1 VIHATSDQLVW
12 CRVPA
17 PSSLSVKRA
26 SRPTLAYGTPFAES
40 SCGRRRQTDVIARCA
55 CALTSVRRVPA
66 SSSLS
71 VKRASRP
78 TLAYGTPFAESSCS
92 RRRQTDVIARCRTVE
107 VTIHRSHPFAA
118 EEQDRSPL
126 RRFRGRM
133 ASPVSIWAAASG
145 ENRAGWTLSSFL
157 LADGDP
163 GEVIGLIDEES
174 ALADILAETT
184 TVTVNLLGWD
194 QRALADA
201 FAGVAP
207 APGGPFAQASWTDT
221 EWGPVLAES
230 LGWIGARMRSDPDH
244 AGWGL
249 LLRAVVERVEIHA
262 PPTADLLCY
271 VRGRYRSLTL

>member
-1 VIHATSDQLVW
+1 M
-12 CRVPA
+12 
-17 PSSLSVKRA
+17 
-26 SRPTLAYGTPFAES
+26 
-40 SCGRRRQTDVIARCA
+40 
-55 CALTSVRRVPA
+55 
-66 SSSLS
+66 
-71 VKRASRP
+71 
-78 TLAYGTPFAESSCS
+78 
-92 RRRQTDVIARCRTVE
+92 
-107 VTIHRSHPFAA
+107 TIHHSHPFAA

-145 ENRAGWTLSSFL
+145 QNRAGWTLSSFL

-174 ALADILAETT
+174 ALADILAEAT

-207 APGGPFAQASWTDT
+207 APGGPFALAPWTET
-221 EWGPVLAES
+221 EWGPVLVES
-230 LGWIGARMRSDPDH
+230 VGWIGARLRPDPDH

-249 LLRAVVERVEIHA
+249 LLRAVVERVEIQA
-262 PPTADLLCY
+262 PPTEDLLCY